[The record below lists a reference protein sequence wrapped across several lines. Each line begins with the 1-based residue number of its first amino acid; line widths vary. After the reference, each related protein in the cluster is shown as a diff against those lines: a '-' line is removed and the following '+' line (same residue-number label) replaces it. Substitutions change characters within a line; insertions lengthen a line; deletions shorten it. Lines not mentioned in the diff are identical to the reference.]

1 MSIILFLL
9 FGLIVGAIARFVVP
23 GSERGGWVISMVLGV
38 AGSLLGALLG
48 RVLGIYSEGETTG
61 GFFMS
66 LLGAV
71 ILVAGYHALARRR
84 ALV

>member
-9 FGLIVGAIARFVVP
+9 FGLIVGAIARFLVP
-23 GSERGGWVISMVLGV
+23 GTERGGWVVSMLLGV
-38 AGSLLGALLG
+38 AGSLLGALIG
-48 RVLGIYSEGETTG
+48 RAIGVYHEGETTA

-71 ILVAGYHALARRR
+71 ILVAGYHAIARRR
-84 ALV
+84 AVV